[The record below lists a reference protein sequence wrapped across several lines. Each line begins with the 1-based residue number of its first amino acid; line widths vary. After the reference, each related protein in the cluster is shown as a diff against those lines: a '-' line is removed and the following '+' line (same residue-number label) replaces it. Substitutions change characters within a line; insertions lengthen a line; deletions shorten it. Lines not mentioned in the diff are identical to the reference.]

1 MTRSVARSTKRGGTA
16 RLALLFGGVAMLV
29 AGTAEARR
37 KKSGG
42 AESSPDAPAS
52 QVGDTEKP
60 KAMVDVGQ
68 PPPKADALGHVHFG
82 SPNAEGQGRVAVLAN
97 PDDKIKV
104 FLEGRYFGTAPVTVY
119 SVPKGDYIVEAT
131 YPSGKQVSKPVTVS
145 ENEEA
150 VVDLGGAK
158 ALAAPS
164 EKGGGMFSGN
174 AEMTPRR
181 MTWFK
186 VFAVTAGVGLV
197 TAVAFGI
204 LEMRKE
210 SEYNDYTGSDQGHL
224 DDLKKQGQ
232 FYANITNVGIV
243 VTAIGVVGAGITGY
257 PLVFNSGEKEK
268 KMALTVTPVMTP
280 TLTGGFATLSF

>member
-1 MTRSVARSTKRGGTA
+1 MTRSVARSTSRAGA
-16 RLALLFGGVAMLV
+16 AQLALLLGGVALLA

-37 KKSGG
+37 KKPA
-42 AESSPDAPAS
+42 AESNPDSPHV

-82 SPNAEGQGRVAVLAN
+82 SPNAEGQGRVAVSAN

-104 FLEGRYFGTAPVTVY
+104 FLEGRYFGTAPVTIY

-131 YPSGKQVSKPVTVS
+131 YPTGKQVSKPVTVS

-164 EKGGGMFSGN
+164 AGGGGMFSGG

-197 TAVAFGI
+197 AAVTFGI
-204 LEMRKE
+204 LEMKKE
-210 SEYNDYTGSDQGHL
+210 SEYTDYTGNDQAKL
-224 DDLKKQGQ
+224 DDLKKQGER
-232 FYANITNVGIV
+232 YALLTNLGIV
-243 VTAIGVVGAGITGY
+243 VTAVGAIGAGITGY
-257 PLVFNSGEKEK
+257 PLVFSSGEKEK

-280 TLTGGFATLSF
+280 ALTGGFATLTF